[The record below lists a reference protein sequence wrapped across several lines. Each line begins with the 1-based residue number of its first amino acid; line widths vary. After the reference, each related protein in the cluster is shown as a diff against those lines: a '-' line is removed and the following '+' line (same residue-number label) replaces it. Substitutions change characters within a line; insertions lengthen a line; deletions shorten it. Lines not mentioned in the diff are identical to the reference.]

1 MSVMRQVLLCGILF
15 GVALAGC
22 RDAEVRLTDEEEKL
36 VERLVE
42 GARGEALTYPIS
54 AGALQAFIIFETSP
68 EMGGFTSSTTAT
80 RDFEQSLRTELTL
93 LGDYFRGSGYE
104 ISYQLV
110 GMEAEPSSNLEPPPN
125 PFVEDPLVRFSQEL
139 RREGGSPIGEG
150 ASRGVQIR
158 RDLTQHLDLRPGLQT
173 AKVMVTDAGLR
184 GCEGEEPR
192 AKPFFE
198 YLGEKIGGLLATGG
212 GVLVRARRFP
222 FDGHLCVGGGEI
234 EYSSGQS
241 SLEVSNYVSDRG
253 RPLYNVVV
261 GSSSEIIEL
270 EKRLSEEDSRWRNL
284 LFEPLVDDCPIELK
298 SSGLSMAN

>member
-1 MSVMRQVLLCGILF
+1 MRLSVTESVSVMRQVLLCGILF

-110 GMEAEPSSNLEPPPN
+110 GMEAEPSSNLEPPPQS
-125 PFVEDPLVRFSQEL
+125 F
-139 RREGGSPIGEG
+139 RRRSIGQILSG
-150 ASRGVQIR
+150 ATSRGR
-158 RDLTQHLDLRPGLQT
+158 L
-173 AKVMVTDAGLR
+173 ANR
-184 GCEGEEPR
+184 GGR
-192 AKPFFE
+192 
-198 YLGEKIGGLLATGG
+198 I
-212 GVLVRARRFP
+212 AR
-222 FDGHLCVGGGEI
+222 C
-234 EYSSGQS
+234 
-241 SLEVSNYVSDRG
+241 SD
-253 RPLYNVVV
+253 
-261 GSSSEIIEL
+261 SE
-270 EKRLSEEDSRWRNL
+270 RSDPAS
-284 LFEPLVDDCPIELK
+284 
-298 SSGLSMAN
+298 